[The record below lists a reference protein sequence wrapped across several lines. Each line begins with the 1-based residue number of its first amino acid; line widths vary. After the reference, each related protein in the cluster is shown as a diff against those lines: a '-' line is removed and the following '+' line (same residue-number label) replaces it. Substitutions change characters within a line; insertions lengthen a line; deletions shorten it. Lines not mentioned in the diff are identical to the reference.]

1 MTWIMTRSGRHFDL
15 LNPRSTEIKIDDI
28 ATGLSN
34 ICRFTGQL
42 PCFYSVAQHCV
53 MASHIVHERFSLEAL
68 LHDAQ
73 EAYVGDMSTPLK
85 SMLPGYKEIEDKIE
99 SVIRSMFGLP
109 SKQSP
114 EVKQADLK
122 MLATERRFFGLD
134 DGTKW
139 PILDG
144 IVPLDVVIDAMTPEQ
159 AKKEFLKRFVEL
171 T

>member
-53 MASHIVHERFSLEAL
+53 MSSHIVHERFALEAL

-99 SVIRSMFGLP
+99 SVIRSMLRLP

-134 DGTKW
+134 DGTK
-139 PILDG
+139 
-144 IVPLDVVIDAMTPEQ
+144 
-159 AKKEFLKRFVEL
+159 
-171 T
+171 